1 MFSAGIAR
9 PTTFGYMNCRRKG
22 RPSSGSFNLANTK
35 KKKNWFYVYEH
46 AAKVCILLGG
56 VFFAL
61 FTFENDFST
70 LVVPQVEFVIF
81 SKINQSGAVPAIW
94 EGEGKL
100 CIAVRFCVKEGG
112 G

>member
-1 MFSAGIAR
+1 MAR
-9 PTTFGYMNCRRKG
+9 PTTFGYMNCRG
-22 RPSSGSFNLANTK
+22 RGDLFRQFQFSKHPKAEKLVLHIFCI
-35 KKKNWFYVYEH
+35 YEH

-81 SKINQSGAVPAIW
+81 SQINQSGVVPAVR
-94 EGEGKL
+94 EGEGEL
-100 CIAVRFCVKEGG
+100 CIAVRFGVKEGG